1 MFTGSDPFFR
11 GELDW
16 RGWFLNLVE
25 AILETLLEFLGH
37 FLFLKCLMGLSEEVL

>member
-37 FLFLKCLMGLSEEVL
+37 FSLSKVFDGVE